1 MRVLVV
7 EDEPVVA
14 RRLSRMIREIVG
26 DELEHLEVE
35 GLLHDAFDRL
45 AETPVD
51 LLFLDLNLHGQ
62 DGFELLRQVVASS
75 FHTIV
80 VSAHVERAVE
90 AFELGVL
97 DFVPKPFSRKRL
109 QLALDRA
116 RKLDT
121 GPRSLRY
128 LAIRRSGST
137 HLIPIDQVSFIQ
149 AADDY
154 AEIHTRDG
162 QVALHDKTL
171 SKLEDLLPEHFL
183 RVHRSY
189 LVNLRDVRRLG
200 NEPGS
205 RYFIE
210 LEGGQE
216 IPVGRTR
223 LQALRRRW
231 I

>member
-7 EDEPVVA
+7 EDEAVVA
-14 RRLSRMIREIVG
+14 RRLARMIRDIAGE
-26 DELEHLEVE
+26 ELEHLEVQ
-35 GLLHDAFDRL
+35 GLLHDAVDRL
-45 AETPVD
+45 AEAPVD

-75 FHTIV
+75 FHTVV
-80 VSAHVERAVE
+80 VSAHTERAVE

-109 QLALDRA
+109 RLALDRA
-116 RKLDT
+116 RRHDT

-189 LVNLRDVRRLG
+189 LVNLRDVRRLD

-205 RYFIE
+205 RYFLE
-210 LEGGQE
+210 LESGQE

-223 LQALRRRW
+223 LPALRRRW